1 MPLKPLEEPESRIAR
16 IKGLVS
22 GSIASAFLFSTLIG
36 FNLLQTLSLVIKVFS
51 PRAFRRV
58 NQRMARIWWGWC
70 ALGAEK
76 VYGTQWI
83 MSGDDVPMRENAIV
97 VLNHQ
102 EMADITV
109 VFSVARWK
117 GRVGDLKWF
126 VKDVLK
132 YVPGVGWGMLFLD
145 CPFIK
150 RNWTADKDY
159 IQGVFRN
166 ILKHEVPLWLM
177 MFAEGTRV
185 RPEKIARSREYAEK
199 LGMTPLDHVLVPR
212 TKGFVASVQSLRG
225 HVDAVYDLT
234 IGYVGGV
241 PTLWQ
246 WIKGYV
252 RKVHV
257 NVRRYAIDAMPE
269 DGKALS
275 DWLVNRFEEKDRLL
289 DHFYAHAVFPALS
302 SACPSEHLV
311 QEPVEAARA

>member
-1 MPLKPLEEPESRIAR
+1 MPLEPLPDPESKLAR
-16 IKGLVS
+16 LKGVVS
-22 GSIASAFLFSTLIG
+22 GSIASAFLFSTLIA
-36 FNLLQTLSLVIKVFS
+36 FNVLQTASLAIKIFS
-51 PRAFRRV
+51 PKAFRRI
-58 NQRMARIWWGWC
+58 NQQMARIWWGWC

-76 VYGTQWI
+76 GYGTTLI

-109 VFSVARWK
+109 IFSFARAK

-126 VKDVLK
+126 VKDILK

-150 RNWTADKDY
+150 RDWTADKDY
-159 IQGVFRN
+159 IHGVFKN
-166 ILKHEVPLWLM
+166 LLKYDVPLWLM
-177 MFAEGTRV
+177 TFAEGTRV
-185 RPEKIARSREYAEK
+185 RPEKIVRSQEYAEK
-199 LGMTPLDHVLVPR
+199 QGLPRLKHVLIPR

-252 RKVHV
+252 RKVHLD
-257 NVRRYAIDAMPE
+257 VRRYAIDAMPE
-269 DGKALS
+269 DGNALS
-275 DWLVNRFEEKDRLL
+275 TWLIERYQEKDLLL
-289 DHFYAHAVFPALS
+289 DYYYQNSAFPTAG
-302 SACPSEHLV
+302 
-311 QEPVEAARA
+311 AA

>member
-1 MPLKPLEEPESRIAR
+1 LSIYNKKEPENMPLKPLPEPDSWLAR
-16 IKGLVS
+16 LKGFVS
-22 GSIASAFLFSTLIG
+22 GLIASTFLFSTLIG
-36 FNLLQTLSLVIKVFS
+36 FNVLQTLSLVIKVFS
-51 PRAFRRV
+51 PKVFRRL
-58 NQRMARIWWGWC
+58 NQQMARIWWGLC

-76 VYGTQWI
+76 VYGTKWI
-83 MSGDDVPMRENAIV
+83 MSGDDVPKQENAIV

-109 VFSVARWK
+109 IFSFARAK

-126 VKDVLK
+126 VKDILK

-150 RNWTADKDY
+150 RDWTADKDY
-159 IQGVFRN
+159 IHGVFKN
-166 ILKHEVPLWLM
+166 LLNYNVPVWLM
-177 MFAEGTRV
+177 TFAEGTRV

-199 LGMTPLDHVLVPR
+199 QGMTPLEHVLIPR

-252 RKVHV
+252 RKVHLD
-257 NVRRYAIDAMPE
+257 VRRYAIDTMPE
-269 DGKALS
+269 DGAALS
-275 DWLVNRFEEKDRLL
+275 DWLIKRFEEKDRLL
-289 DHFYAHAVFPALS
+289 DYFYSNRAFPATS
-302 SACPSEHLV
+302 GA
-311 QEPVEAARA
+311 

>member
-1 MPLKPLEEPESRIAR
+1 MPLNPLPEPDSSLAR
-16 IKGLVS
+16 FKGFVS
-22 GSIASAFLFSTLIG
+22 GLIASAFLFSTLIG
-36 FNLLQTLSLVIKVFS
+36 FNVLQTLSLVIKIFS
-51 PRAFRRV
+51 PKAFRRL

-76 VYGTQWI
+76 VYGTKWI
-83 MSGDDVPMRENAIV
+83 MSGDDVPKKENAIV

-102 EMADITV
+102 DMADITV
-109 VFSVARWK
+109 IFSFARAK
-117 GRVGDLKWF
+117 ERVGDLKWF
-126 VKDVLK
+126 VKDILK

-150 RNWTADKDY
+150 RDWTADKDY
-159 IQGVFRN
+159 IHSVFRN
-166 ILKHEVPLWLM
+166 LLDYDVPLWLM

-185 RPEKIARSREYAEK
+185 RPQKLVRSREYAEK
-199 LGMTPLDHVLVPR
+199 QGMKPLEHVLFPR

-252 RKVHV
+252 RKVHLD
-257 NVRRYAIDAMPE
+257 VRRYAIDTMPE
-269 DGKALS
+269 DGDALS
-275 DWLVNRFEEKDRLL
+275 GWLIKRFEEKDLRLA
-289 DHFYAHAVFPALS
+289 HFYTNGAFPATS
-302 SACPSEHLV
+302 DT
-311 QEPVEAARA
+311 

>member
-1 MPLKPLEEPESRIAR
+1 MPLEPLPEPDSRLAR
-16 IKGLVS
+16 LKGFVS
-22 GSIASAFLFSTLIG
+22 GSIASAFLFSTLIA
-36 FNLLQTLSLVIKVFS
+36 FNVLQTASLVIKLFS
-51 PRAFRRV
+51 PKAFRRV

-76 VYGTQWI
+76 VYGTKWI
-83 MSGDDVPMRENAIV
+83 MSGDDVPPRENAIV

-109 VFSVARWK
+109 IFSFARAK

-132 YVPGVGWGMLFLD
+132 YVPGIGWGMLFLD

-150 RNWTADKDY
+150 RNWTADKEY
-159 IQGVFRN
+159 LHRVFRN
-166 ILKHEVPLWLM
+166 ILKNDVPLWLM
-177 MFAEGTRV
+177 TFVEGTRV

-199 LGMTPLDHVLVPR
+199 QGMKPFDHVLIPR
-212 TKGFVASVQSLRG
+212 TKGFVASVQALRG

-252 RKVHV
+252 RKVHLH
-257 NVRRYAIDAMPE
+257 VRRYAIDAVPE
-269 DGKALS
+269 DGEALS
-275 DWLVNRFEEKDRLL
+275 DWLIKRFEEKDRLL
-289 DHFYAHAVFPALS
+289 DDFYTNRAFPATP
-302 SACPSEHLV
+302 SA
-311 QEPVEAARA
+311 

>member
-1 MPLKPLEEPESRIAR
+1 MPLKPLPEPKSKLAR
-16 IKGLVS
+16 LKGFVS

-36 FNLLQTLSLVIKVFS
+36 FNLLQTATLVIKIFS
-51 PRAFRRV
+51 PKAFRRI

-76 VYGTQWI
+76 AYGTRWI
-83 MSGDDVPMRENAIV
+83 MSGDDVPPKENAIV

-109 VFSVARWK
+109 VFSFARAK

-132 YVPGVGWGMLFLD
+132 YVPGIGWGMLFLD

-159 IQGVFRN
+159 IHRVFRN
-166 ILKHEVPLWLM
+166 ILKNDVPLWLM
-177 MFAEGTRV
+177 TFAEGTRV
-185 RPEKIARSREYAEK
+185 RPEKIARSQAYAQEQ
-199 LGMTPLDHVLVPR
+199 GMTPLKHVLIPR
-212 TKGFVASVQSLRG
+212 TKGFVASVQALRG

-234 IGYVGGV
+234 IGYVDGV

-252 RKVHV
+252 RKVHM
-257 NVRRYAIDAMPE
+257 NVRRYAIDRMPE
-269 DGKALS
+269 DGEGLS
-275 DWLVNRFEEKDRLL
+275 KWLIQRFEEKDRLL
-289 DHFYAHAVFPALS
+289 DYYYRNWAFPT
-302 SACPSEHLV
+302 PSECLDGS
-311 QEPVEAARA
+311 PLIPARLESVGA

>member
-1 MPLKPLEEPESRIAR
+1 MPLKPLPEPDSWLAR
-16 IKGLVS
+16 FKGFVS
-22 GSIASAFLFSTLIG
+22 GSIAFAFFFSTLITL
-36 FNLLQTLSLVIKVFS
+36 NALQTLSLVIKIFS
-51 PRAFRRV
+51 PGAFRRV
-58 NQRMARIWWGWC
+58 NQRLARLWWGWC

-76 VYGTQWI
+76 VYGTKWI
-83 MSGDDVPMRENAIV
+83 MSGDDVPMQENAIV

-109 VFSVARWK
+109 TFSFARAK

-150 RNWTADKDY
+150 RDWTADKDY
-159 IQGVFRN
+159 IHNVFRN
-166 ILKHEVPLWLM
+166 ILDYEVPIWLM
-177 MFAEGTRV
+177 TFAEGTRV

-199 LGMTPLDHVLVPR
+199 QGRTPLEHVLIPR

-234 IGYVGGV
+234 IGYVGGM

-246 WIKGYV
+246 WTKGYV
-252 RKVHV
+252 RKVHLD
-257 NVRRYAIDAMPE
+257 VRRYAINELPE
-269 DGKALS
+269 NEEALS
-275 DWLVNRFEEKDRLL
+275 DWLIKRFEEKDRLL
-289 DHFYAHAVFPALS
+289 DSFYSNGVFPTTSGLR
-302 SACPSEHLV
+302 PSE
-311 QEPVEAARA
+311 